1 MIYADT
7 SFIASAYGKDVNTAA
22 ARSYLLREEP
32 TLPFGFL
39 HWPELTR
46 FLWITQPEVADK
58 IWDLVSED
66 LMERK
71 KLAAHEADANR
82 VSRRAAGLLRHY
94 CPRWQKLRCL
104 DTLHVAYAVEEN
116 FKTFLSFDIASYQR
130 VLASSQKLKVWPPLT
145 ESEMKLLKQLPCPP
159 TPLTKTPRR
168 PSAQSR
174 RPIKST
180 PKP

>member
-22 ARSYLLREEP
+22 ARGYLLREEP

-46 FLWITQPEVADK
+46 FLWLTQPEKAEK
-58 IWDLVSED
+58 LWDLVSED
-66 LMERK
+66 LLERK
-71 KLAAHEADANR
+71 KLAPHEADANR
-82 VSRRAAGLLRHY
+82 VARRAAGLLRHY

-116 FKTFLSFDIASYQR
+116 FKTFLSFDVASFQR
-130 VLASSQKLKVWPPLT
+130 VLAGSQKLKVWPPLT
-145 ESEMKLLKQLPCPP
+145 EAEKAFLK
-159 TPLTKTPRR
+159 
-168 PSAQSR
+168 
-174 RPIKST
+174 
-180 PKP
+180 

>member
-1 MIYADT
+1 MTYADT

-71 KLAAHEADANR
+71 KLAAHEADAKR
-82 VSRRAAGLLRHY
+82 ISRRAAGLLRHY
-94 CPRWQKLRCL
+94 CPRW
-104 DTLHVAYAVEEN
+104 
-116 FKTFLSFDIASYQR
+116 
-130 VLASSQKLKVWPPLT
+130 
-145 ESEMKLLKQLPCPP
+145 
-159 TPLTKTPRR
+159 
-168 PSAQSR
+168 
-174 RPIKST
+174 
-180 PKP
+180 